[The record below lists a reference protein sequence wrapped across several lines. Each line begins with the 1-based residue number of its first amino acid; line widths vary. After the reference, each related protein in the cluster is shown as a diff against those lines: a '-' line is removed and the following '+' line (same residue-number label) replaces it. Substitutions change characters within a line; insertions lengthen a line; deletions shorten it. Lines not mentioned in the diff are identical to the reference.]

1 MCPGGNMSV
10 VLGYG
15 EFLGDIQVTRLIRM
29 MDTAALYEAQRGK
42 DKVLLKVA
50 HDGCQEQLKREAAIL
65 STAEHPMLPVLL
77 SPYPNATV
85 KQRPYGKTVF
95 RDDTKYY
102 EVFEYIDGEL
112 LRDYLHKNP
121 QPWYQHAAWITISI
135 ADAMAYLH
143 VKAKKLDLNLSP
155 DVIFV
160 CSDLDG
166 IPRPTLLDLG
176 VAGDIQGADINWLL
190 RFGSISY
197 MAPEVVSMSAPP
209 SFASDVYSLALVQYE
224 MLAGHPAFPTKMQ
237 KDDDVRYA
245 VVNDNPP
252 PLNRTDLSDD
262 ILAVVYQGIDKDPTQ
277 RQPDVR
283 TFAKALR
290 SKFGEVPVERKGSNV
305 NRRIVIGLVAA
316 AVVIAILI
324 LMAGLIG

>member
-10 VLGYG
+10 VLGFG
-15 EFLGDIQVTRLIRM
+15 EYLGDIEVLRLIRV

-42 DKVLLKVA
+42 EKLLLKIA
-50 HDGCQEQLKREAAIL
+50 HDGCQEQLKREAAL
-65 STAEHPMLPVLL
+65 LANSEHAMLPVLL
-77 SPYPNATV
+77 SPYPNTTV

-102 EVFEYIDGEL
+102 EVFQYIEGEF
-112 LRDYLHKNP
+112 LRDVLRKNP
-121 QPWYQHAAWITISI
+121 QPWYQHAAWMTISI
-135 ADAMAYLH
+135 ADVLAYLH

-160 CSDLDG
+160 RTDRDG

-176 VAGDIQGADINWLL
+176 VAGDVQGADLNWLQH
-190 RFGSISY
+190 FGSISY
-197 MAPEVVSMSAPP
+197 MAPEVVSLASPP
-209 SFASDVYSLALVQYE
+209 TFASDVYSLALVLYE
-224 MLAGHPAFPTKMQ
+224 MLAGHSAFPTRMQ
-237 KDDDVRYA
+237 KDEDVRYA
-245 VVNDNPP
+245 VVHNNPL
-252 PLNRTDLSDD
+252 PLNRTDLSED
-262 ILAVVYQGIDKDPTQ
+262 ILAVVYQGIDKQPTQ

-290 SKFGEVPVERKGSNV
+290 SKFGEVPVERKRSNT
-305 NRRIVIGLVAA
+305 NRRIVIALIAA
-316 AVVIAILI
+316 AVVIAVLI